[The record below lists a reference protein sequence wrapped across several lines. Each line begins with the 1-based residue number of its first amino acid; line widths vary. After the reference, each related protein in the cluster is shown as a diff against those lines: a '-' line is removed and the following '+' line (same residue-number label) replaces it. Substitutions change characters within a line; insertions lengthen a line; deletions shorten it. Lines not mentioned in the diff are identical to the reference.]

1 MAGPQNL
8 AIFFDINSI
17 MTTTNSYARQP
28 SKLDYA
34 SPTQFKFNI
43 LKLPKV
49 EYFCTQVNVPG
60 ITLGGSMT
68 QATPL
73 KDIPIPGDK
82 LTYEPLSMT
91 FMVDENLEN
100 FQEIHGWLVG
110 LGFPRDY
117 SEFRNLV
124 SAGGDR
130 FPTKNQSISTE
141 VGKVK
146 YGSPNVGGTYSDA
159 TLTILTSK
167 NNPQLEVRF
176 RDVFPTALTGLT
188 YSQQADD
195 VDYLTA
201 TVSFSYSIY
210 DFASVGASTASIT
223 TS

>member
-1 MAGPQNL
+1 
-8 AIFFDINSI
+8 
-17 MTTTNSYARQP
+17 MTITNSYARQP
-28 SKLDYA
+28 TKLDYA

-43 LKLPKV
+43 IKLPKV
-49 EYFCTQVNVPG
+49 EYFCTSVNIPG
-60 ITLGGSMT
+60 ISLGGTLT

-100 FQEIHGWLVG
+100 FQEIHGWLIG

-124 SAGGDR
+124 TSGNDR
-130 FPTKNQSISTE
+130 FPSKNQSISSE

-188 YSQQADD
+188 YSQQAAD